1 MKTKILIL
9 DDDNEVRFNLKIYL
23 TDEGFQCEDFTNAE
37 NALKALSNSSFKA
50 AIVDLRLPGMNGEEF
65 IFEALRKTPDIKFI
79 IHTGS
84 TDYMVP
90 KEMADIGI
98 KQESVFHKPIENM
111 QILVSQIKKLISE

>member
-23 TDEGFQCEDFTNAE
+23 MDEDFKCNDFKDAE
-37 NALKALSNSSFKA
+37 NALKALSNSTFNL

-65 IFEALRKTPDIKFI
+65 ILEAFKKNPDMKFI

-84 TDYMVP
+84 TDYKIP
-90 KEMADIGI
+90 IYMADIGI
-98 KQESVFHKPIENM
+98 KQEFVFHKPIKNM
-111 QILVSQIKKLISE
+111 RRLVSQIKKLTSE